1 MFDKDKK
8 YPEIIQQKKIAE
20 SFEVSY
26 LDLHFKCIGA
36 LTLHR
41 AAI

>member
-8 YPEIIQQKKIAE
+8 YPEIIQQKIIAE
-20 SFEVSY
+20 SFKVSS
-26 LDLHFKCIGA
+26 LDLHFTSIGT

>member
-8 YPEIIQQKKIAE
+8 YPEIIQQKIIVE
-20 SFEVSY
+20 SFQVSY